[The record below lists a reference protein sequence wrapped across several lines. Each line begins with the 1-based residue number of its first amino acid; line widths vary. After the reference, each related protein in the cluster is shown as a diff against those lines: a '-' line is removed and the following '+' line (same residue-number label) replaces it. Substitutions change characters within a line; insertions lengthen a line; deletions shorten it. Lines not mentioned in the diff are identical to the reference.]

1 MNTGRPKGNQK
12 HLDLSARIIIEQHL
26 NNGDSFRSIAIELS
40 KDPSTISKE
49 IRRHSIIRERSA
61 DAFAPIPCANNY
73 DSSKPRTNICN
84 VMHMCGDNEC
94 RRKCVLC
101 RKFRCSDVCKFYKP
115 RECEKLNK
123 PPYVCNGCSKRTN
136 CMMDKKIYSSK
147 YTQDSYEALRTTS
160 REGINQT
167 PESIQKLDNLLSPL
181 LKKGQSIAHIYAS
194 HADEIAC
201 SRRTIYSYIDRGVF
215 QARNIDL
222 RRKVVYKQRKR
233 KTTASLKDRSFRKD
247 RSYKEFLEYIAANK
261 SVYVVEMDT
270 VEGAKGTSPCFLTMF
285 FRNCSLM
292 LMFLLEEQTQKEVTR
307 IFDHLTE
314 LLGIEYPIIQG
325 GMAWVAEYHLAAGVS
340 EAGGLGLIGAASA
353 PADWV
358 RDQVRKAK
366 ELTDKPFGVNIMLM
380 SPYAEDV
387 AKVVAEEGVKVV
399 TTGAGS
405 PEKYMKMWKEAGIK
419 VLPVVPSVALAKR
432 LERAG
437 VDGLIVEGCEA
448 GGHIGEATTM
458 ALVPQVVSNVSIP
471 VIAAGGIAS
480 GKQMLAAYAL
490 GACGVQ
496 IGTVLLASKEC
507 PIHENYKQAILKAK
521 DTSTTVTGRINGT
534 PVRILKNKMAKAYI
548 QKEKAGANMME
559 LEKYTLGSLKKAVF
573 EGNVDEGSL
582 MAGQVAGMIHEIKP
596 VKQILEEMM
605 SELQETYS
613 NLEI

>member
-26 NNGDSFRSIAIELS
+26 NNGDSFRSIAIELN

-123 PPYVCNGCSKRTN
+123 PPYVCNGCSKKTN

-147 YTQDSYEALRTTS
+147 YAQDSYEALRTTS

-233 KTTASLKDRSFRKD
+233 KTTTSLKDRSFRKD

-325 GMAWVAEYHLAAGVS
+325 GMAWVAEYHLAAAVS
-340 EAGGLGLIGAASA
+340 AAGGLGLIGAASA

-358 RDQVRKAK
+358 RQQVREVKK
-366 ELTDKPFGVNIMLM
+366 LTDKPFGVNIMLM
-380 SPYAEDV
+380 SPYADEIAQV
-387 AKVVAEEGVKVV
+387 IVEEKVPVV
-399 TTGAGS
+399 TTGAGN
-405 PEKYMKMWKEAGIK
+405 PEKYMKMWKDAGIK
-419 VLPVVPSVALAKR
+419 VMPVVASVALAK
-432 LERAG
+432 LMERAG
-437 VDGLIVEGCEA
+437 ADMVIAEGMES
-448 GGHIGEATTM
+448 GGHIGEQTTM
-458 ALVPQVVSNVSIP
+458 TLVPQVADAVSIP
-471 VIAAGGIAS
+471 VVAAGGIADARGFCS
-480 GKQMLAAYAL
+480 IYAWCRGCTDGNTFCCCQRIRCSSAL
-490 GACGVQ
+490 QRQNNSSKGYRFCCYRKKY
-496 IGTVLLASKEC
+496 GTS
-507 PIHENYKQAILKAK
+507 
-521 DTSTTVTGRINGT
+521 
-534 PVRILKNKMAKAYI
+534 
-548 QKEKAGANMME
+548 
-559 LEKYTLGSLKKAVF
+559 
-573 EGNVDEGSL
+573 
-582 MAGQVAGMIHEIKP
+582 GQVFK
-596 VKQILEEMM
+596 K
-605 SELQETYS
+605 
-613 NLEI
+613 

>member
-1 MNTGRPKGNQK
+1 M
-12 HLDLSARIIIEQHL
+12 
-26 NNGDSFRSIAIELS
+26 
-40 KDPSTISKE
+40 
-49 IRRHSIIRERSA
+49 
-61 DAFAPIPCANNY
+61 
-73 DSSKPRTNICN
+73 
-84 VMHMCGDNEC
+84 
-94 RRKCVLC
+94 
-101 RKFRCSDVCKFYKP
+101 
-115 RECEKLNK
+115 
-123 PPYVCNGCSKRTN
+123 
-136 CMMDKKIYSSK
+136 
-147 YTQDSYEALRTTS
+147 
-160 REGINQT
+160 
-167 PESIQKLDNLLSPL
+167 
-181 LKKGQSIAHIYAS
+181 
-194 HADEIAC
+194 
-201 SRRTIYSYIDRGVF
+201 
-215 QARNIDL
+215 
-222 RRKVVYKQRKR
+222 
-233 KTTASLKDRSFRKD
+233 KT
-247 RSYKEFLEYIAANK
+247 
-261 SVYVVEMDT
+261 
-270 VEGAKGTSPCFLTMF
+270 
-285 FRNCSLM
+285 
-292 LMFLLEEQTQKEVTR
+292 EV
-307 IFDHLTE
+307 TE

-340 EAGGLGLIGAASA
+340 NAGGLGLIGAASA
-353 PADWV
+353 PAEWV
-358 RDQVRKAK
+358 REQIREAK
-366 ELTDKPFGVNIMLM
+366 KLTDKPFGVNIMLM
-380 SPYAEDV
+380 SPYAVDV

-548 QKEKAGANMME
+548 QKEKAGADMME

>member
-1 MNTGRPKGNQK
+1 M
-12 HLDLSARIIIEQHL
+12 
-26 NNGDSFRSIAIELS
+26 
-40 KDPSTISKE
+40 
-49 IRRHSIIRERSA
+49 
-61 DAFAPIPCANNY
+61 
-73 DSSKPRTNICN
+73 
-84 VMHMCGDNEC
+84 
-94 RRKCVLC
+94 
-101 RKFRCSDVCKFYKP
+101 
-115 RECEKLNK
+115 
-123 PPYVCNGCSKRTN
+123 
-136 CMMDKKIYSSK
+136 
-147 YTQDSYEALRTTS
+147 
-160 REGINQT
+160 
-167 PESIQKLDNLLSPL
+167 
-181 LKKGQSIAHIYAS
+181 
-194 HADEIAC
+194 
-201 SRRTIYSYIDRGVF
+201 
-215 QARNIDL
+215 
-222 RRKVVYKQRKR
+222 
-233 KTTASLKDRSFRKD
+233 KT
-247 RSYKEFLEYIAANK
+247 
-261 SVYVVEMDT
+261 
-270 VEGAKGTSPCFLTMF
+270 
-285 FRNCSLM
+285 
-292 LMFLLEEQTQKEVTR
+292 EV
-307 IFDHLTE
+307 TE

-340 EAGGLGLIGAASA
+340 NAGGLGLIGAASA
-353 PADWV
+353 PAEWV
-358 RDQVRKAK
+358 REQIREAK
-366 ELTDKPFGVNIMLM
+366 KLTDKPFGVNIMLI

-548 QKEKAGANMME
+548 QKEKAGADMME